1 MPDVDQDA
9 TAAHPDRRTVIRGA
23 GVVGV
28 AALGAT
34 ALAACG
40 GDSSTS
46 TSTAGSSSSSSAAA
60 STQAGGSGGGAGIP
74 KADIPVGGGTII
86 AATKTV
92 VTQPKAG
99 EFKAFTSI
107 CTHMGCPVAQV
118 SNGTIDCNC
127 HGSQYDIATGAVTRG
142 PATKP
147 LAPKT

>member
-46 TSTAGSSSSSSAAA
+46 TSTASSSSSAAT
-60 STQAGGSGGGAGIP
+60 STQASGSGGDAGIP
-74 KADIPVGGGTII
+74 KADIPVGGGKIF
-86 AATKTV
+86 AASKIV

-99 EFKAFTSI
+99 EFKAFSAI
-107 CTHMGCPVAQV
+107 CTHQGCPVAQRA
-118 SNGTIDCNC
+118 GTAPSTAC
-127 HGSQYDIATGAVTRG
+127 HGSLYDIATGAVTGDRPPG
-142 PATKP
+142 RWRRRRSR
-147 LAPKT
+147 